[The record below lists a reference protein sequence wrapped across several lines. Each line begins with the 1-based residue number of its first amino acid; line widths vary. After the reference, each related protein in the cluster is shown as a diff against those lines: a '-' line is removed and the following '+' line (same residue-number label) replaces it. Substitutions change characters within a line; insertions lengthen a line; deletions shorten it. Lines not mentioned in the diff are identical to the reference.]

1 MILYLTEQCI
11 ITFQF
16 FFGKSTVPFGIKT
29 GCIRLKVDFMEMAFF
44 LISDVSPIQI
54 QVTFSVGLSLSV
66 LEMTIEFCLNE

>member
-1 MILYLTEQCI
+1 M
-11 ITFQF
+11 
-16 FFGKSTVPFGIKT
+16 
-29 GCIRLKVDFMEMAFF
+29 LKVDFMEMAGF